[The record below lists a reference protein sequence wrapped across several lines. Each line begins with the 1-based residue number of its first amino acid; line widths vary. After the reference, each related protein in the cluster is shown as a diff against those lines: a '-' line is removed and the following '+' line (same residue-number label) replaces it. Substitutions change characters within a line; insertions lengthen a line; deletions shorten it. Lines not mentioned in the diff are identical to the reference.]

1 MDQLRNKKS
10 HKVDF
15 KDNKAKIREELIS
28 DRDENLSNQTEKGSP
43 IGLQVEQIAYFE
55 KDFGGTLR

>member
-1 MDQLRNKKS
+1 MRSDAMKKSKFHNMDQLLNKKS

-28 DRDENLSNQTEKGSP
+28 DRDENLSN
-43 IGLQVEQIAYFE
+43 
-55 KDFGGTLR
+55 